1 MAGLGTSSAA
11 PYRAVRAGRQQK
23 ALAARLQQ
31 SRQQTPGELGATA
44 RLSPLWG
51 GELV

>member
-23 ALAARLQQ
+23 ALAACLQQ
-31 SRQQTPGELGATA
+31 SPGKLGATA
-44 RLSPLWG
+44 RLSPRWE